1 MLAALE
7 RDVWLGVE
15 EYLNK
20 RPKYAQFSFFPDEV
34 VCAFATFAPGKGL
47 WGMATNRD
55 KMGHSS
61 SQRWH
66 RW

>member
-1 MLAALE
+1 MSAALE
-7 RDVWLGVE
+7 RAVWPGVD
-15 EYLNK
+15 EYLSK
-20 RPKYAQFSFFPDEV
+20 RPNYAQFSFFPDDD
-34 VCAFATFAPGKGL
+34 VCVFATFVPGKGL
-47 WGMATNRD
+47 WGMATIRD